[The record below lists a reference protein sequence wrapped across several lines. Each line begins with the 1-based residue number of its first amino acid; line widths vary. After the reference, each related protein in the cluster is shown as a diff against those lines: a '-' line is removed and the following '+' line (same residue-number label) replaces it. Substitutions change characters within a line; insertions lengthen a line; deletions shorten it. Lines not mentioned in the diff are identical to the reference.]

1 MSAKLRNS
9 GKNKR
14 IIKQCCGSGMFTPIA
29 DPDFIQPGSRISDPD
44 PTTETK
50 EEGGIKCCLTFFM
63 AKNLTKCKTILFLNR
78 SRKKT

>member
-14 IIKQCCGSGMFTPIA
+14 IIKQCCGSGMFILIA
-29 DPDFIQPGSRISDPD
+29 DPDFIHLGSRISDPN

-50 EEGGIKCCLTFFM
+50 RGGGIKCCLTFFV
-63 AKNLTKCKTILFLNR
+63 AKI
-78 SRKKT
+78 